1 MQDNYN
7 MGRDAG
13 QIRQKSHELRFWPQI
28 IPSFFQFFFFIRIF
42 LDLNIFNLL
51 ILWII
56 ELKAKLILRAFLFW
70 VYHNDFKRMIVE

>member
-28 IPSFFQFFFFIRIF
+28 FPPFFQFFFFRIF

-56 ELKAKLILRAFLFW
+56 ELKAKLILRAF
-70 VYHNDFKRMIVE
+70 YSDFKRMIVE